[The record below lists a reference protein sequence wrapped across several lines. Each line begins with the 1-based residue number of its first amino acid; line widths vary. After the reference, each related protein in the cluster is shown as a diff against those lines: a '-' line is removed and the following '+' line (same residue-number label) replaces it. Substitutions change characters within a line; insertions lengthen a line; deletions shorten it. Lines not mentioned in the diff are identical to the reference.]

1 MTRLRLT
8 LEKYPDNH
16 GKSSRH
22 KDMSF
27 TEVMAYEAERA
38 AKEGRDLGTLGLSTL
53 DRHWRAVKALMEWVS
68 AQDGVPSIDANRL
81 FGGPPGTAA
90 VPAPHKPQLG
100 AHARAFSF
108 FGRATW
114 TGGEPPRGDR

>member
-81 FGGPPGTAA
+81 FGRHTRSEEHTSELQSLMRISYA
-90 VPAPHKPQLG
+90 VFCLKKKKPKTRQDNT
-100 AHARAFSF
+100 HYSI
-108 FGRATW
+108 
-114 TGGEPPRGDR
+114 